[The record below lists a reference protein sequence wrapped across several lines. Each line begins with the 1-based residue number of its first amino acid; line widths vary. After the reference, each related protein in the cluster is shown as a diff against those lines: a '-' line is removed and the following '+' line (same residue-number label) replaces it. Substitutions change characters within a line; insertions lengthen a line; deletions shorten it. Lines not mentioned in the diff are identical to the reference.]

1 VLWSTFKLPETEN
14 AMEGKMQKQAKIEMV
29 LVGGPP
35 PSLDEIKK
43 SEMQLLQMLI
53 EMLKADLK

>member
-1 VLWSTFKLPETEN
+1 
-14 AMEGKMQKQAKIEMV
+14 MEGKMQKQAKIEMV

>member
-1 VLWSTFKLPETEN
+1 MT
-14 AMEGKMQKQAKIEMV
+14 KQPKIEMI

-35 PSLDEIKK
+35 PSFEEIKAQ
-43 SEMQLLQMLI
+43 EIRQLQLLI